1 MAEPARKLEPETVE
15 ALEARPVTK
24 LKVAP
29 QAPNEQVPAPAA
41 TPERPSIIRRIVLG
55 AIIVGALAAAGNYGY
70 NWYTLGRFQV
80 STDDAYVKADMSQIG
95 AKVAGYVT
103 DIPAAENSAVKA
115 GNIILKL
122 DDGDFKLAVDAA
134 KAKIETQKAVI
145 ASFDQQIA
153 AQQTQVASAGAKLD
167 SAKAWVANA
176 TANDKRTSQLV
187 RSAVASRSQQDTT
200 QLDLQRANAS
210 VNEATAGIG
219 AAKAQINVLAA
230 NKVQAERSLDEL
242 QNALAKA
249 ERDLSFTEIKAPFDG
264 IVANRAVE
272 VGQYVQASTRVM
284 ALVPANQSFIEA
296 NFKETQLGD
305 LHVGQKAEIEVD
317 AFGGA
322 TYEGRVASISPA
334 SGAEFSLLPPENATG
349 NFTKITQR
357 VPVKIAVPPELAAK
371 LRLGLSTTVTV
382 DTRDRGRE

>member
-29 QAPNEQVPAPAA
+29 QAPTEQAPAPAA

-55 AIIVGALAAAGNYGY
+55 AIVVGALAAAGNYGY

>member
-1 MAEPARKLEPETVE
+1 MAEPARKLEPKTVE

-55 AIIVGALAAAGNYGY
+55 AIIIGALAAAGNYGY